1 MSGNYSRFVEL
12 GRKIVAVGRNYRD
25 HAAELGNAIPD
36 KPLIFMKPATAYI
49 TEGSPIKIPKG
60 CTSLHHEIEL
70 GIVIGKKATD
80 ITEANAMDYVAG
92 YVLALDMTA
101 RDLQNIAKQKGHPW
115 EMAKSFDTSCPV
127 SAFIP
132 KSSIPDP
139 HNVNVWCKVNGNM
152 KQDGNTKDMIFT
164 VPYLLS
170 YISQF
175 FTLEPNDIVLTGTPA
190 GVSAVKSGD
199 VIQGGLDQ
207 LIKIEFRV
215 ESSN

>member
-1 MSGNYSRFVEL
+1 
-12 GRKIVAVGRNYRD
+12 
-25 HAAELGNAIPD
+25 
-36 KPLIFMKPATAYI
+36 
-49 TEGSPIKIPKG
+49 
-60 CTSLHHEIEL
+60 
-70 GIVIGKKATD
+70 
-80 ITEANAMDYVAG
+80 
-92 YVLALDMTA
+92 
-101 RDLQNIAKQKGHPW
+101 
-115 EMAKSFDTSCPV
+115 MAKSFDTSCPV